1 MTRHDALFA
10 AIEADPSPIIE
21 MAIDRLILDRGRP
34 TTKSEST
41 LRFGRKGSLWID
53 RVTGDWHDWENDLG
67 GGSWKLALYVGLTVD
82 DIAALYDLEPN
93 GGLDAARLKELR
105 EAADRRQR
113 ELATAKAV
121 RRRRRRVE
129 AERLWAEAAVAAR
142 DDPAGRYLISRGLND
157 LTGIGYHPGPV
168 IRMRGG
174 RERKL
179 APSALFAVTD
189 CQGELCAVHG
199 VQLEAAT
206 GRRLS
211 GHRAKISIG
220 NLRDGYVRF
229 GPPADLV
236 CLGEGPETVASVH
249 EVAPAWR
256 CLVACS
262 SIRVVDMDPDLGKA
276 ETILLLTDRGMEAKV
291 RETGQTLAETFPKAD
306 IVMATPPLETP
317 GEKADMNDVLRMS
330 PALLRQALSP
340 DRLERLTDR

>member
-10 AIEADPSPIIE
+10 AIAADPSPIIE
-21 MAIDRLILDRGRP
+21 TAIDRLILDRGRP
-34 TTKSEST
+34 TTESEST

-53 RVTGDWHDWENDLG
+53 RATGDWHDWENDLG
-67 GGSWKLALYVGLTVD
+67 GGSWKLALYAGLTAD
-82 DIAALYDLEPN
+82 DISALYDLGPN
-93 GGLDAARLKELR
+93 GGLDPARLNELR
-105 EAADRRQR
+105 EAAERRQQ
-113 ELATAKAV
+113 EQATAKAA
-121 RRRRRRVE
+121 RRRRRRAE
-129 AERLWAEAAVAAR
+129 AERLWAEAMAATH
-142 DDPAGRYLISRGLND
+142 DDPAGRYLHGRGLND
-157 LTGIGYHPGPV
+157 LTGIRYHPGPA

-174 RERKL
+174 REQKL

-189 CQGELCAVHG
+189 CQGDLCAVHG
-199 VQLEAAT
+199 VQLDAAT
-206 GRRLS
+206 GRRLP

-229 GPPADLV
+229 GPPTDIV

-256 CLVACS
+256 CLAACS
-262 SIRVVDMDPDLGKA
+262 SIRIVEADPDLA
-276 ETILLLTDRGMEAKV
+276 RAATILLLPDRSMEVKV
-291 RETGQTLAETFPKAD
+291 REIGRTLAATFPEAD
-306 IVMATPPLETP
+306 VVMATPPSETP